1 MEELHADR
9 EVVLAAVAQNG
20 RALEYAS
27 QELSGF
33 RQSRGHDKPH
43 GLFNFFFW
51 DWILLFEF
59 RGAFCSKCCRSVL
72 CPDVM
77 TFLSM
82 VARTWTSQASPNA
95 SSLASLSGL

>member
-33 RQSRGHDKPH
+33 R
-43 GLFNFFFW
+43 
-51 DWILLFEF
+51 
-59 RGAFCSKCCRSVL
+59 RSVL